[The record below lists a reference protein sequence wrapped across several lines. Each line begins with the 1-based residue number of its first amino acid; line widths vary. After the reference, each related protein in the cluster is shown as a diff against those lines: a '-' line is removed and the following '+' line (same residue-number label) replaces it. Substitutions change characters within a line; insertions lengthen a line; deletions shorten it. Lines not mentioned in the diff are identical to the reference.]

1 LLDELETVLLLE
13 VMADNELLENLL
25 LELLFFEAP
34 ATELDD
40 EAISFVSELFNTI
53 VFEEDKNNPIPELLK
68 DEIPL

>member
-40 EAISFVSELFNTI
+40 EAISFVSELLKAT
-53 VFEEDKNNPIPELLK
+53 VFEEEINKSVPELQK
-68 DEIPL
+68 FEED